1 MFRWFNSLL
10 YALNEPNEQTILT
23 FVTSNIQ
30 AVGSNPYSLTRVPYA
45 TFKHGWNGY
54 QSQILILTL
63 NRHTLYHMFE
73 LDRLIKSALDED
85 IGNRDITTSALI
97 DRGRQG
103 KARIIAKEDMIIAG
117 LDIFQK
123 VFTFLNPEVKFKN
136 FFEDG
141 DHISQNNVIAE
152 ISCDLVD
159 LLLGERVALNFLQ
172 RLSGIAS
179 LTHSF
184 VRKVSGFNVKILD
197 TRKTTPGLRSLEKYA
212 VTVGG
217 GVNHRNGLFD
227 GVLIKDNHIKVC
239 GGIRQAV
246 AKARAKIPHTCKIEV
261 EVKNLSEV
269 QEALESRVEII
280 MLDNMD
286 PAGMEEAVSIIN
298 GKAIVEAS
306 GGVDLNT
313 VEDIART
320 GVDLIS
326 VGALTHS
333 AGSCDIS
340 MDII

>member
-30 AVGSNPYSLTRVPYA
+30 AVGSNPYVLSLVPYA

-73 LDRLIKSALDED
+73 IDRLIKSALDED
-85 IGNRDITTSALI
+85 IGNRDLTTSALV
-97 DRGRQG
+97 DRGREG
-103 KARIIAKEDMIIAG
+103 MARVIAKEDIIIAG
-117 LDIFQK
+117 LDVFQR
-123 VFTFLNPEVKFKN
+123 VFSSLNPEVKLNK

-141 DHISQNNVIAE
+141 DHISNNNVIAE
-152 ISCDLVD
+152 ISCDVVD

-184 VRKVSGFNVKILD
+184 VSKVSGFDVKILD
-197 TRKTTPGLRSLEKYA
+197 TRKTTPGLRALEKYA
-212 VTVGG
+212 VKVGG

-227 GVLIKDNHIKVC
+227 GVLIKDNHIEVC
-239 GGIRQAV
+239 GGISHAV
-246 AKARAKIPHTCKIEV
+246 GKARANVPHTCKIEV

-269 QEALESRVEII
+269 REALEARVEII

-286 PAGMEEAVSIIN
+286 PGDMEEAVTVID

-313 VEDIART
+313 VEDIAKT

-340 MDII
+340 MDIF

>member
-1 MFRWFNSLL
+1 ME
-10 YALNEPNEQTILT
+10 YYIT
-23 FVTSNIQ
+23 
-30 AVGSNPYSLTRVPYA
+30 
-45 TFKHGWNGY
+45 
-54 QSQILILTL
+54 
-63 NRHTLYHMFE
+63 MFE

-85 IGNRDITTSALI
+85 IGNRDITTSALV
-97 DRGRQG
+97 DRGREG
-103 KARIIAKEDMIIAG
+103 KARVIAKEDVIIAG
-117 LDIFQK
+117 LDIFQR
-123 VFTFLNPEVKFKN
+123 VFTYLNPAVKLNK

-141 DHISQNNVIAE
+141 DHVSNNNAIAE
-152 ISCDLVD
+152 ISCDVVD

-184 VRKVSGFNVKILD
+184 VSKVSGFDVKILD
-197 TRKTTPGLRSLEKYA
+197 TRKTTPGLRALEKYA

-227 GVLIKDNHIKVC
+227 GVLIKDNHIEVC

-246 AKARAKIPHTCKIEV
+246 GKARANVPHTCKIEV

-269 QEALESRVEII
+269 REALEARVEII

-286 PAGMEEAVSIIN
+286 PVDMEEAVSVID

-320 GVDLIS
+320 GVDFIS
-326 VGALTHS
+326 VG
-333 AGSCDIS
+333 DITKSVTAIDFS
-340 MDII
+340 MRFLRD